1 LSEEVRVLSEDTAV
15 FLAKGWEPRKNPL
28 SQGWSTLTHHGR
40 PLLME
45 LACFPDSVLGSEVEK
60 RYGKGSC
67 IRISDWNGGD
77 LETPEG
83 VQLTKT
89 MVKRHRPVHLWIS
102 CECGPFSPLQ
112 RINRRNPEQIQRLD
126 EKQAKA
132 RKQYQGAIQVADFAA
147 SLGTQVH
154 WELSERCEAWHLPEI
169 ESFVQRHQLQKVTCS
184 GCAVGLRTID
194 KQKLLCKGWTVASK
208 HSILL

>member
-1 LSEEVRVLSEDTAV
+1 MEDLYSWSLRV
-15 FLAKGWEPRKNPL
+15 
-28 SQGWSTLTHHGR
+28 
-40 PLLME
+40 
-45 LACFPDSVLGSEVEK
+45 FPDSVLGSEVEK

-112 RINRRNPEQIQRLD
+112 RINRRNPEPDPTFR
-126 EKQAKA
+126 
-132 RKQYQGAIQVADFAA
+132 
-147 SLGTQVH
+147 
-154 WELSERCEAWHLPEI
+154 
-169 ESFVQRHQLQKVTCS
+169 
-184 GCAVGLRTID
+184 
-194 KQKLLCKGWTVASK
+194 
-208 HSILL
+208 